1 MKDALSRKKKI
12 KMVTV
17 LLLTELVMH
26 AERRTIMALW
36 KARSLSPEQKVRIVE
51 ESESKSLQ
59 TEETGSFLG
68 LEDVYMPEVY
78 SSVLSLPVSLSLS
91 LSLSLFLPPHVYM
104 CGLYGRHT
112 CASVR
117 IR

>member
-91 LSLSLFLPPHVYM
+91 LSLSLSFFPHMYICVDCM
-104 CGLYGRHT
+104 ADIHVLL
-112 CASVR
+112 
-117 IR
+117 